1 MQSTLPSALQELS
14 GTRQYLSDC
23 LSGLYESP
31 DSQAETA
38 PRVPELAGF
47 TLMHQSRRMMQRPL
61 SIQGVELADGNRFF
75 VNSGNQAETCAR
87 PTMFNDQMFKPAV
100 NTQPPTQSTSEDLRM
115 ALATNTTPF
124 AWDFRANN
132 VDALSSMERNFD
144 WPALD
149 EAEYR
154 RPEVPQRA
162 KVWSKEPSLS
172 RIPALKPKA
181 KKTVADVDSL
191 REVLQEAMDR
201 EAQRITLR
209 TQAFRPETNEDEC
222 EEKLSLIETARKF
235 LGKIKTQLIGQLNK
249 NWVRA

>member
-23 LSGLYESP
+23 MSGLYETS

-38 PRVPELAGF
+38 GRVPELAGF

-61 SIQGVELADGNRFF
+61 SVQGVELADGNRFF
-75 VNSGNQAETCAR
+75 VNLGNQAETCAR
-87 PTMFNDQMFKPAV
+87 PTMFNDGMFKPAV
-100 NTQPPTQSTSEDLRM
+100 NTPTSEDSRM

-124 AWDFRANN
+124 AWDFRANT
-132 VDALSSMERNFD
+132 VDALSLERND

-154 RPEVPQRA
+154 RPAVPQPAR
-162 KVWSKEPSLS
+162 VWSKEPSLS
-172 RIPALKPKA
+172 RIPALTIKA
-181 KKTVADVDSL
+181 KKSAADAESL
-191 REVLQEAMDR
+191 RELLHEAMDR

-209 TQAFRPETNEDEC
+209 TQAFKPESNEQE
-222 EEKLSLIETARKF
+222 ESAEKLSLIETAQKF
-235 LGKIKTQLIGQLNK
+235 LFRIKTQFVSHLNK

>member
-23 LSGLYESP
+23 MSGLYESV

-38 PRVPELAGF
+38 GRVPELAGF
-47 TLMHQSRRMMQRPL
+47 TLMQQSRRMMQRPL
-61 SIQGVELADGNRFF
+61 SIQGVELADGKRFF
-75 VNSGNQAETCAR
+75 VNLGSQAETCAR
-87 PTMFNDQMFKPAV
+87 PMMFNDGMFKPV
-100 NTQPPTQSTSEDLRM
+100 TNTQPTSEDLKM
-115 ALATNTTPF
+115 ALASNTTPF
-124 AWDFRANN
+124 AWDFRANT
-132 VDALSSMERNFD
+132 VDALSLERND

-154 RPEVPQRA
+154 RPAGPQSA

-172 RIPALKPKA
+172 RIPAMTLKA
-181 KKTVADVDSL
+181 KKSAADAESL
-191 REVLQEAMDR
+191 RELLHEAMDR

-209 TQAFRPETNEDEC
+209 TQAFKPETS
-222 EEKLSLIETARKF
+222 EETVTPKISLLETAQKF
-235 LGKIKTQLIGQLNK
+235 LGKIKAQFINQLNK

>member
-1 MQSTLPSALQELS
+1 MQSTFPSALQELS

-23 LSGLYESP
+23 MSGLYESP

-38 PRVPELAGF
+38 PRVSELAGF

-61 SIQGVELADGNRFF
+61 SIQGVEVADGKRFF
-75 VNSGNQAETCAR
+75 VNVGNQAETCAR
-87 PTMFNDQMFKPAV
+87 PTMFNNDWMLNPGIKR
-100 NTQPPTQSTSEDLRM
+100 QPTSEDLRM

-132 VDALSSMERNFD
+132 VDALSSLERNFD

-154 RPEVPQRA
+154 RPEVPQPA

-172 RIPALKPKA
+172 RIPAFKPKA
-181 KKTVADVDSL
+181 KKTVADVESL

-209 TQAFRPETNEDEC
+209 TQAFKPESNEQE
-222 EEKLSLIETARKF
+222 EGAEKLSLIETATKF
-235 LGKIKTQLIGQLNK
+235 LSRVKNELVNQLNK

>member
-1 MQSTLPSALQELS
+1 MQSTFPSALQELS
-14 GTRQYLSDC
+14 GTRQYLSAC

-31 DSQAETA
+31 ESQAETA

-61 SIQGVELADGNRFF
+61 SVQGVELADGNRFF
-75 VNSGNQAETCAR
+75 VNLGNQAETCAR
-87 PTMFNDQMFKPAV
+87 PTMFNDGMFKPAI
-100 NTQPPTQSTSEDLRM
+100 NTRPTSEDLRM

-154 RPEVPQRA
+154 RPEVPQSA

-181 KKTVADVDSL
+181 KKTVADVESL
-191 REVLQEAMDR
+191 REVLHEAMER

-209 TQAFRPETNEDEC
+209 TQAFKPETNEDDEC
-222 EEKLSLIETARKF
+222 EGKPGLIETATKF
-235 LGKIKTQLIGQLNK
+235 FGRIKSQFVNQLNK